1 MEGNTDETAS
11 EVTDEEISR
20 IEFGKPVFDSDGNRL
35 GKVRGFDEGGFYVT
49 MREGYEAMSVEHV
62 RSDAEFGEAELMW
75 RCMECGEMGRIEDG
89 LPDECP
95 NCGESREALMYWTE
109 D

>member
-1 MEGNTDETAS
+1 MNSGEPTE
-11 EVTDEEISR
+11 EVDEEELSR
-20 IEFGKPVFDSDGNRL
+20 IGFGQPVFDGEGNRL
-35 GKVRGFDEGGFYVT
+35 GKVRGVDEGGFYVT

-89 LPDECP
+89 LPDDCP
-95 NCGESREALMYWTE
+95 NCGESREGLMYWTE

>member
-1 MEGNTDETAS
+1 MTVIDFRFMFE
-11 EVTDEEISR
+11 R
-20 IEFGKPVFDSDGNRL
+20 
-35 GKVRGFDEGGFYVT
+35 
-49 MREGYEAMSVEHV
+49 V

-95 NCGESREALMYWTE
+95 NCGDSREALMYWTE
-109 D
+109 DWTGLVWAVTMRTDRPPSPPP